1 MNCHEVKELS
11 SAYLDQKLAPSQIS
25 SFEEHLNGCA
35 SCREEVEGLRKTIS
49 LIGSLD
55 EIETSPNFLGKLHGK
70 LDRKGIGGR
79 IWDWFFEPFIIKVP
93 LQVTAL
99 LLVSITA
106 FYLYYRSPELSG
118 EYGLPASLEGVQ
130 VTQDKLQG
138 RALERK
144 SQIQKGGRTVESE
157 IKVLAEIK
165 KEPMTD
171 KVSESATIGRDE
183 VVMAKREKGIPTM
196 SESSQEAQVKPQ
208 EEFAKRHGRELE
220 DNRIAK
226 AEPTVEERTQLF
238 MRKLSTDVEKKER
251 KNIVATAPKRE
262 IQEFRVNKVAL
273 YERRVKVLLEK
284 VGGSLLSQEGSSE
297 SGLLLTVELPQSR
310 QDEFF
315 EELKKEIAA
324 ASNTANL
331 RQGRAMEVS
340 RYVGEKDDLKAVE
353 TPQTKLT
360 PALQSPLRVD
370 EPVVTLRL
378 RILPIK

>member
-25 SFEEHLNGCA
+25 SFEKHLNGCV

-55 EIETSPNFLGKLHGK
+55 EIETSPNFLVKLNAK
-70 LDRKGIGGR
+70 LDRKKGIGGR
-79 IWDWFFEPFIIKVP
+79 IWDWFFEPFKLKVP

-106 FYLYYRSPELSG
+106 FYIYYRSPELSG

-251 KNIVATAPKRE
+251 KEIVATAPKPE
-262 IQEFRVNKVAL
+262 IQEFMVNEVAL
-273 YERRVKVLLEK
+273 YERRVKVLLEITCK
-284 VGGSLLSQEGSSE
+284 SMVEPAGPRNNDSPIATLSSRVFLPPTDFRRSPGRRPAFSAGEFGS
-297 SGLLLTVELPQSR
+297 
-310 QDEFF
+310 
-315 EELKKEIAA
+315 
-324 ASNTANL
+324 
-331 RQGRAMEVS
+331 
-340 RYVGEKDDLKAVE
+340 
-353 TPQTKLT
+353 TPTT
-360 PALQSPLRVD
+360 DR
-370 EPVVTLRL
+370 
-378 RILPIK
+378 